1 MHWFASGSASAERIE
16 MTVKELIEELKTRNP
31 EQDVTV
37 WDAMQDCETTDVH
50 LSETTDGLL
59 IASVEI

>member
-1 MHWFASGSASAERIE
+1 
-16 MTVKELIEELKTRNP
+16 MTVKELIEKLKTYNP

-37 WDAMQDCETTDVH
+37 WDAMQDCETADVH